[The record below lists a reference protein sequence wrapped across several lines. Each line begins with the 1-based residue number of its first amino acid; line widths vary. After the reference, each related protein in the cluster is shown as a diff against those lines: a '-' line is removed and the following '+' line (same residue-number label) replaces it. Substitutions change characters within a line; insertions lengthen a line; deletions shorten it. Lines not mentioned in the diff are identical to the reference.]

1 MAPLNRPSVSFRY
14 RSFSR
19 QVSLRTD
26 PPDHT
31 RARDLNQRTIAWNNE
46 FGVWIRLAKVAHRP
60 VINDPGAA
68 IRAEPDVRRTIEP
81 ACAAHERLFKCLVVG
96 KPHDL
101 ERKRFLLPAEVH
113 EFDLVSGFRRPIRCG
128 KAEVTL
134 KRVQRGATLHRSTG
148 KGIRHEVD
156 AGKR

>member
-1 MAPLNRPSVSFRY
+1 MSFRC
-14 RSFSR
+14 RPLWR
-19 QVSLRTD
+19 KLSLRTD
-26 PPDHT
+26 PPDHA
-31 RARDLNQRTIAWNNE
+31 RMRDLNQRTIAWNNE
-46 FGVWIRLAKVAHRP
+46 FGVWIRLAEVAHRA

-68 IRAEPDVRRTIEP
+68 IRAELDVRWTIEP

-101 ERKRFLLPAEVH
+101 ELKRFLLPAEVH
-113 EFDLVSGFRRPIRCG
+113 EFDLVSGFRRPIRPG

-134 KRVQRGATLHRSTG
+134 KRIQRGATSHRSSD

-156 AGKR
+156 ASKR

>member
-1 MAPLNRPSVSFRY
+1 MAPLNRPSMSFKC
-14 RSFSR
+14 RSFLR
-19 QVSLRTD
+19 PASLRTD

-81 ACAAHERLFKCLVVG
+81 SCAAHERLFKCLVVG
-96 KPHDL
+96 KPHDF
-101 ERKRFLLPAEVH
+101 ERKR
-113 EFDLVSGFRRPIRCG
+113 
-128 KAEVTL
+128 
-134 KRVQRGATLHRSTG
+134 LHLQAD
-148 KGIRHEVD
+148 IHVLD
-156 AGKR
+156 I

>member
-1 MAPLNRPSVSFRY
+1 MSFRY
-14 RSFSR
+14 GPRLR
-19 QVSLRTD
+19 QVSLWTD
-26 PPDHT
+26 LPDHA
-31 RARDLNQRTIAWNNE
+31 RMRDLDQRTIAWNNE
-46 FGVWIRLAKVAHRP
+46 FGVRIRLPEVAHRA
-60 VINDPGAA
+60 VINNPGAA
-68 IRAEPDVRRTIEP
+68 IRAELDVRRTIEP

-96 KPHDL
+96 KAHDL

-113 EFDLVSGFRRPIRCG
+113 QFDLVSGFRRPIRCG

-148 KGIRHEVD
+148 EGIRHEVD